1 MRDLEVA
8 IPLAEQG
15 RVRLERAARR
25 QLAQRD
31 VLDAGREVCLG
42 RRRGAV
48 GGGGDGG
55 GRAGVSVC
63 EYVSMCVCERV
74 LIEAERKE
82 GSCVRVSM
90 VPL

>member
-31 VLDAGREVCLG
+31 VLDAGREARLGG
-42 RRRGAV
+42 RRAAV
-48 GGGGDGG
+48 GGAGEGGKGMS
-55 GRAGVSVC
+55 VSQ
-63 EYVSMCVCERV
+63 YVSTYVC
-74 LIEAERKE
+74 L
-82 GSCVRVSM
+82 
-90 VPL
+90 

>member
-31 VLDAGREVCLG
+31 VLDAGREVRLG

-48 GGGGDGG
+48 GGGFEADPAFV
-55 GRAGVSVC
+55 RKLLRDDYEQA
-63 EYVSMCVCERV
+63 V
-74 LIEAERKE
+74 L
-82 GSCVRVSM
+82 GSRSS
-90 VPL
+90 PGSLAT